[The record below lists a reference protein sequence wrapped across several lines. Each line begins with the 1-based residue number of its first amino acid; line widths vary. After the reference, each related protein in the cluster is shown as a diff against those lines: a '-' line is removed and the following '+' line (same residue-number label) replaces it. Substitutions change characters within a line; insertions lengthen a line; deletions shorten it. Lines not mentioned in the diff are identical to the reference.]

1 LQTLILRLMIRG
13 GIAAFL
19 IISSIP
25 ALGGVH
31 PNYFDSRVQA
41 LVQKF
46 KIAGVMGVAKVN
58 NTTWPDTS
66 FVIMF
71 NERGLP
77 AYELD
82 YEDFRGALVW
92 KGCYDSRDSLVRNE
106 ECWPLWETDNS
117 RDTIIYHFVG
127 AQLVKRE
134 VWVIDDSGSYSQE
147 KVETY
152 SYGRNGRLKTL
163 VSFGIQDIAPDS
175 TIYEWDNKGNLA
187 RKYFRA
193 IPRSRVFKSGE
204 WIRLPPPTLK
214 VQRASERREGKNALT
229 VLEECELEGP
239 HAGVVVFMQ
248 TSVRNGKGQI
258 IAISEASAD
267 SAARLEVI
275 DSIDISYDERGL
287 PRMLRHWEL
296 GQSDPVQVFEYTY
309 VTSSLK
315 PLADRI
321 IERELERARI
331 LERR

>member
-1 LQTLILRLMIRG
+1 LKTPIPRLMILG
-13 GIAAFL
+13 GIALFL
-19 IISSIP
+19 VITSIP

-31 PNYFDSRVQA
+31 PNYFDSRVHA

-46 KIAGVMGVAKVN
+46 KIAGAMGVAKVN

-77 AYELD
+77 TYELD

-92 KGCYDSRDSLVRNE
+92 KGCYDSRDSLVRTE
-106 ECWPLWETDNS
+106 ECWPLWENDNS

-127 AQLVKRE
+127 AQLAKRE
-134 VWVIDDSGSYSQE
+134 VWVIDDSGGYSQN
-147 KVETY
+147 KVEKFI
-152 SYGRNGRLKTL
+152 YGRDGRLKML
-163 VSFGIQDIAPDS
+163 VSSGIEDNAPDS
-175 TIYEWDNKGNLA
+175 TMYEWDNKGNLA
-187 RKYFRA
+187 RKYYRA
-193 IPRSRVFKSGE
+193 IPRTVIFKSGE

-239 HAGVVVFMQ
+239 HAGVVVFKQ

-258 IAISEASAD
+258 IAMWEAAAD

-287 PRMLRHWEL
+287 PRRLRHWQP
-296 GQSDPVQVFEYTY
+296 GRSDPVQVFEYTY
-309 VTSSLK
+309 VTFSLR